1 MTQNLLRILLLLF
14 VFGTCCGIQTDA
26 RKKNEKKRTPVIRT
40 PEPDPEIIFTPLHA
54 NLTPQDEVMPPAD
67 REMRWKEGI
76 DVSHYQHT
84 VDWQAVARADIAYA
98 YMKATEGVSLI
109 DDQYVRNITEARK
122 AGIKVGSYHFFRA
135 HLSVE
140 EQFKNMTSMVKK
152 EEQDLLP
159 IVDVEQTNR
168 CSTSVLVARLKKFL
182 ELLTQHYGKKPILY
196 TFVNFY
202 NKHLAGRGFDDY
214 PLMIAFY
221 RDAQP
226 ELSDGRKY
234 TIWQY
239 TSHGDVPG
247 VDGDVD
253 RSMIMDGFSLLDI
266 LYK

>member
-109 DDQYVRNITEARK
+109 DDQYVRNIT
-122 AGIKVGSYHFFRA
+122 
-135 HLSVE
+135 
-140 EQFKNMTSMVKK
+140 
-152 EEQDLLP
+152 
-159 IVDVEQTNR
+159 
-168 CSTSVLVARLKKFL
+168 
-182 ELLTQHYGKKPILY
+182 
-196 TFVNFY
+196 
-202 NKHLAGRGFDDY
+202 
-214 PLMIAFY
+214 
-221 RDAQP
+221 
-226 ELSDGRKY
+226 
-234 TIWQY
+234 
-239 TSHGDVPG
+239 
-247 VDGDVD
+247 
-253 RSMIMDGFSLLDI
+253 
-266 LYK
+266 